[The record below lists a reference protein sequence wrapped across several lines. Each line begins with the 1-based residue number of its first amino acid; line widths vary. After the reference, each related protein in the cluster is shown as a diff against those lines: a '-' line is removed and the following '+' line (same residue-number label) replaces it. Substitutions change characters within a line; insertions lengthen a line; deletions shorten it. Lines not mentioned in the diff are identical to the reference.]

1 MRSSV
6 SVMIEVLFLKHGVL
20 IAETRTQ
27 RYLILPQIFVFR
39 LAVSYADYNNLPNK
53 DLSEDQFPQPMPQMI
68 FFDIA
73 PPSESSILLFA
84 LCSPLPILFQSDN
97 VPRHGEVN
105 VLLCF

>member
-1 MRSSV
+1 VISHYYCGKIDDESDKLRKNISS
-6 SVMIEVLFLKHGVL
+6 F
-20 IAETRTQ
+20 
-27 RYLILPQIFVFR
+27 
-39 LAVSYADYNNLPNK
+39 K